1 MKISESNK
9 KKLIEEIKFVIE
21 KMKSE
26 EDAKTKLYYFSAIY
40 GTMQRIFNIEYNS
53 DLVFAHMVTSAT
65 YNTLNSRLSIPDRV
79 VQLPPEIFDKLTAVT
94 EELKNTLEKNG
105 NLYNVLKKYAILG
118 LVTSGNGYYLYQR
131 GIVKI

>member
-1 MKISESNK
+1 MKVSESHK

-26 EDAKTKLYYFSAIY
+26 EDFKTKLYYFSAIY
-40 GTMQRIFNIEYNS
+40 GTMEKIFNIEYNS
-53 DLVFAHMVTSAT
+53 DLVFAHMVISST
-65 YNTLNSRLSIPDRV
+65 YNTLSARLSMQDRI
-79 VQLPPEIFDKLTAVT
+79 VQLPPKIFDKLTAVT